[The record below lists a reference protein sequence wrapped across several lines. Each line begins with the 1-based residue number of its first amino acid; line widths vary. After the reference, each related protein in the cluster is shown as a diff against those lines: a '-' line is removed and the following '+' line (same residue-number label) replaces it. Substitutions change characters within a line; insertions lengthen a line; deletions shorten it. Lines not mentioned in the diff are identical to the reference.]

1 MLEIVERN
9 LAKIRSLLSRVSAA
23 TGAQNAKGNTSS
35 SAHTG
40 GSKTENKTVS
50 DSESE
55 KSGRK
60 SMKVIKRGP
69 AMRVIFFYP
78 GEEGTYVDHANVTLY
93 ENGIVHIDSNQEE
106 TTTHLQ
112 NCEILWRFETDADE
126 RANKVRLLKPKAVE
140 PQLAPESS
148 DESPISTQPL
158 KGVPRSPETVE

>member
-1 MLEIVERN
+1 MLEIVER
-9 LAKIRSLLSRVSAA
+9 SLGTILSWVS
-23 TGAQNAKGNTSS
+23 TKNKEET
-35 SAHTG
+35 
-40 GSKTENKTVS
+40 KTES
-50 DSESE
+50 DSMSE

-112 NCEILWRFETDADE
+112 NCEILWRFETDSDE
-126 RANKVRLLKPKAVE
+126 RANKVRLLKPKAVDTHGD
-140 PQLAPESS
+140 ASS
-148 DESPISTQPL
+148 DITPINLPKENKTP
-158 KGVPRSPETVE
+158 KGAPRSPETVE